1 MIERK
6 KTFREFIE
14 KRYKAFKKMLEESKE
29 ITSSTEW
36 SKAVST
42 FKDDYRFK
50 AVEQSEKLEEI
61 FNNHVSELKKKL
73 CQKELHEEKRN
84 WKRKFEV
91 AYATSFI
98 MIQQCDAQQIETRE
112 ARECQLSVRWR

>member
-61 FNNHVSELKKKL
+61 FNNHVSELKKK
-73 CQKELHEEKRN
+73 KELHEEKRN
-84 WKRKFEV
+84 WKRKFE
-91 AYATSFI
+91 
-98 MIQQCDAQQIETRE
+98 QCDAQQIETRE